1 MLGAPDAKSLLPE
14 IVEGTEVNWRSTRA
28 PKFVEV
34 DGTMSEDDIALIVDG
49 NYVRAK
55 TYSGK
60 SADLEKLRQFLT
72 DSGAKGVT
80 IIAQPDTGV
89 TRTASTVKAGASIE
103 EVAAVLGHRDT
114 ATTHRVYA
122 RLYPEHLRAA
132 VRRLERA

>member
-1 MLGAPDAKSLLPE
+1 MACAAVVAVVELAAVVSVSLYGVPVTAQEMAAQGRPRLP
-14 IVEGTEVNWRSTRA
+14 V
-28 PKFVEV
+28 
-34 DGTMSEDDIALIVDG
+34 DDIALIVDG

-103 EVAAVLGHRDT
+103 VSVSDYIKSADFENKEELDKACQAVL
-114 ATTHRVYA
+114 AEA
-122 RLYPEHLRAA
+122 RMEIA
-132 VRRLERA
+132 